1 MAVGQFIKDFYFTGS
16 VTADLTGLASQPPRR
31 RPQRGLIFVSCNGQT
46 CSEQLSG
53 LCEVLLC
60 GSERRPVPFPQLLST
75 TQLTGKINGVSLAEC
90 SSLFPKP
97 ISSLV
102 SLKQIWTMK
111 FKHSVSKKKPPPR
124 VLKARKKVLSG
135 RKTTEQMKKE
145 STR

>member
-75 TQLTGKINGVSLAEC
+75 TQLTGKEKKWSFAGRVFFSFSKTHLF
-90 SSLFPKP
+90 SSFTEADMDHEIQTLC
-97 ISSLV
+97 
-102 SLKQIWTMK
+102 QQ
-111 FKHSVSKKKPPPR
+111 KKSPPHP
-124 VLKARKKVLSG
+124 VLKAKTSG